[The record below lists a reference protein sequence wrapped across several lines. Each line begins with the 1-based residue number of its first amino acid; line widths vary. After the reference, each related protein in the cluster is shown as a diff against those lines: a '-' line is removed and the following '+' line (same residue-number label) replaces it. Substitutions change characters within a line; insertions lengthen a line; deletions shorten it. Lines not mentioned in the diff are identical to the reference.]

1 MTTAPKP
8 SGLPSLLER
17 ENRVFLA
24 ATLIVGV
31 VAGLSAVLFSLSIT
45 ATTRWLFGIRPSGL
59 RILVI
64 TPGISLL
71 TGLLLWRFFPN
82 VRGSGIPQ
90 TKAAYHLNDG
100 VIPLSVPL
108 GKFLTGV
115 LCISSGHSIGREGPS
130 VQIGAG
136 LASAAGTWLGLPKA
150 RIKEL
155 VPVGAAAAL
164 SAAFN
169 TPVAAVLFSLE
180 EIIGDLNAP
189 LIGSTVVSSVASVV
203 VARSLLGNEPL
214 FHVPTYQLAHPA
226 ELLAYAA
233 LGIVGG
239 AVSLLFT
246 TGLLRARMAFRRLP
260 AWSPPLQPEIGRAH
274 V

>member
-1 MTTAPKP
+1 M
-8 SGLPSLLER
+8 
-17 ENRVFLA
+17 
-24 ATLIVGV
+24 
-31 VAGLSAVLFSLSIT
+31 
-45 ATTRWLFGIRPSGL
+45 
-59 RILVI
+59 
-64 TPGISLL
+64 
-71 TGLLLWRFFPN
+71 
-82 VRGSGIPQ
+82 
-90 TKAAYHLNDG
+90 
-100 VIPLSVPL
+100 
-108 GKFLTGV
+108 
-115 LCISSGHSIGREGPS
+115 
-130 VQIGAG
+130 
-136 LASAAGTWLGLPKA
+136 
-150 RIKEL
+150 
-155 VPVGAAAAL
+155 AAAL

-260 AWSPPLQPEIGRAH
+260 AWSPPLQPAMGGVVVAVMLLVVPQVMGVGYEFVDQALNGGMVWRTMLLLLAAKVAATLISYASGNAGGIFAPSLFIGAMLGGVVGTVAHTLAPLQTGTQNGRAH